1 MRPSRGR
8 PPTRWPR
15 MAREVGR
22 PVSQNDVQWWSLVI
36 GLGVFVT
43 IVLIA
48 FVGRRIRERRDSS
61 TAPTRAG
68 AQGGSS
74 STLMPG
80 RPGPAD
86 SMLDAS
92 DRPAGAASQ
101 VDPPELASAVRSSI
115 LRAVAERVPTG
126 WTALVLSPPP
136 HPERMTW
143 HVHLAPEVGLDLRD
157 GRTVHV
163 ATPAPSHEWQVP
175 GGRTV
180 AVSAGDPVPAP
191 GSETVSV
198 RVTGPYLVVSASQEG
213 GGSPLLVARV
223 VQASG
228 DDLPQPRATSTDLRA
243 ARAALRE
250 AIELTIGSRMTGSP
264 PAVGYPIA
272 SWTGHDRTW
281 LTVRR

>member
-1 MRPSRGR
+1 
-8 PPTRWPR
+8 
-15 MAREVGR
+15 
-22 PVSQNDVQWWSLVI
+22 VSQNDIQWWSLVV

-43 IVLIA
+43 IVLVA
-48 FVGRRIRERRDSS
+48 FVGRRIRERRASS
-61 TAPTRAG
+61 TVPTRAG
-68 AQGGSS
+68 AQGDSS
-74 STLMPG
+74 SMVMNG

-86 SMLDAS
+86 AMLDAG
-92 DRPAGAASQ
+92 DRPAGAASTGE
-101 VDPPELASAVRSSI
+101 PSELASAVRSSI

-157 GRTVHV
+157 GRTVNV
-163 ATPAPSHEWQVP
+163 AIPAASHEWQVP

-180 AVSAGDPVPAP
+180 AVGEGDPVPAP
-191 GSETVSV
+191 GDETVSV
-198 RVTGPYLVVSASQEG
+198 RVTGPYLVVSASQV
-213 GGSPLLVARV
+213 GSESALLAARV

-228 DDLPQPRATSTDLRA
+228 DDLPQPRAKSTDLRA

-250 AIELTIGSRMTGSP
+250 AIELTIASRMTGSP

>member
-1 MRPSRGR
+1 
-8 PPTRWPR
+8 
-15 MAREVGR
+15 
-22 PVSQNDVQWWSLVI
+22 VSQNDVQWWSLVI

-43 IVLIA
+43 IVLMA
-48 FVGRRIRERRDSS
+48 FVGRRIRERRGSS
-61 TAPTRAG
+61 TSPTRAG
-68 AQGGSS
+68 GQGDSS
-74 STLMPG
+74 STLMTG

-86 SMLDAS
+86 AMLDAS
-92 DRPAGAASQ
+92 DRPAGAAS
-101 VDPPELASAVRSSI
+101 PGEPAELASAVRSSI

-157 GRTVHV
+157 GRTVNV
-163 ATPAPSHEWQVP
+163 AIPAASHEWQVP

-180 AVSAGDPVPAP
+180 AVSEGDPVPAP
-191 GSETVSV
+191 ADETVSV

-228 DDLPQPRATSTDLRA
+228 DDLPQPRAKSADLRA